1 MKPSYLITDDE
12 IQFLDKYMKILIFF
26 LRLADQ
32 VLIGKEVLVHEN
44 ETVFPAKV
52 INMSSSRMQG
62 DYTKDL
68 KLFLFLIYFVMF
80 FYQYSFML

>member
-1 MKPSYLITDDE
+1 MKQSYLNINDE
-12 IQFLDKYMKILIFF
+12 IQFLDKYMKIVNFF

-32 VLIGKEVLVHEN
+32 VLIGDELLVHEN

-62 DYTKDL
+62 DYTKYL
-68 KLFLFLIYFVMF
+68 KLFSFLIYFVMF
-80 FYQYSFML
+80 FDQCSFML